1 MLSVDTLIGII
12 CLCVTFYS
20 LGYSH
25 GKRDSELKK

>member
-12 CLCVTFYS
+12 SLCMTFYS

-25 GKRDSELKK
+25 GKRDSKLKK

>member
-12 CLCVTFYS
+12 SLCMIFYS

-25 GKRDSELKK
+25 GKRDSK

>member
-12 CLCVTFYS
+12 SLCMTCYS

-25 GKRDSELKK
+25 GKRDSEIKK